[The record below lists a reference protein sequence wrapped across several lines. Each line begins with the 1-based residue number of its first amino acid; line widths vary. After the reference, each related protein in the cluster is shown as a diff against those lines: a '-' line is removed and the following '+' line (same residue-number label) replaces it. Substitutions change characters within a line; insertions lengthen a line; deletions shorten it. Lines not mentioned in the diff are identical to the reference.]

1 MLANIGAFASTSD
14 GEEMKNIFQ
23 KISKKLDSAIQYPEL
38 IPTIFNKVDRGF
50 CKDLLF
56 LKKELGF
63 NFNIIIDVGAAT
75 GEYSKAAHFIFPDAK
90 IYAFEPIPD
99 SFKKLESV
107 ASTVNN
113 MQCFNLAL
121 SDEDGEE
128 EFHLNEFSYS
138 SSLLQ
143 MTTTHKEIYPFTKNE
158 TTVKVKTSKIDT
170 ILNDIGQG
178 NALLKMDVQGAELR
192 VLKGATHLLKEIDV
206 IQLEVSFMNFYKG
219 QAAAEDLIIFLKS
232 FGFKAFLQVSPS
244 FDRNNLLYSDF
255 IFYKK

>member
-1 MLANIGAFASTSD
+1 
-14 GEEMKNIFQ
+14 MKSIFQ

-63 NFNIIIDVGAAT
+63 NFNTIIDVGAAT
-75 GEYSKAAHFIFPDAK
+75 GKYSKAAHFIFPDAK
-90 IYAFEPIPD
+90 IYAFEPILD
-99 SFKKLESV
+99 SFRKLESM

-143 MTTTHKEIYPFTKNE
+143 MTTTHKEIFPITKNE

-170 ILNDIGQG
+170 ILSDIGQG
-178 NALLKMDVQGAELR
+178 SAFLKMDVQGAELR
-192 VLKGATHLLKEIDV
+192 VLKGATNSLEKIDV
-206 IQLEVSFMNFYKG
+206 VQLEVGFMNFYKG
-219 QAAAEDLIIFLKS
+219 QTSPEDLIVFLKS
-232 FGFKAFLQVSPS
+232 FGFKAFLQVSPV
-244 FDRNNLLYSDF
+244 FGNNKLLYSDF